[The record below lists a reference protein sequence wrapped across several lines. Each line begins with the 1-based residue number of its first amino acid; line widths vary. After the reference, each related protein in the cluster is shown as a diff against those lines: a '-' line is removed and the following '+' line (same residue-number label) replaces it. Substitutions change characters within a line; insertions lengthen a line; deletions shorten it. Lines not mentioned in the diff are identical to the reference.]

1 MTQGTPG
8 RAEGGILGSPAPPGP
23 GGRGCFPPP
32 SAVAGGTPGVS
43 RPLHQGLRRPWHRGT
58 MGAGER
64 GGGGGLTPNPKL
76 PLSPSFPPLP
86 HAAAL
91 GSIPR
96 SLTLAS
102 PPSRRCSPRA
112 APREPGHSR
121 RHRPYVAGHREGA
134 GARPGLREPRACAL
148 RLAGSA
154 LSRPTWQPVTAR
166 SAASALPWRGRAL
179 TWRVFFEIPALA
191 CVDWRCSGKKRAV
204 KFPCTC

>member
-1 MTQGTPG
+1 MLSASLSRG
-8 RAEGGILGSPAPPGP
+8 RGDARGLPAPPP
-23 GGRGCFPPP
+23 GAASPL
-32 SAVAGGTPGVS
+32 APGND
-43 RPLHQGLRRPWHRGT
+43 
-58 MGAGER
+58 
-64 GGGGGLTPNPKL
+64 GGGGERRGRWAHPKPKAA
-76 PLSPSFPPLP
+76 PLSLLPTASTRGCPREHPPLSYSSFS
-86 HAAAL
+86 AV
-91 GSIPR
+91 
-96 SLTLAS
+96 
-102 PPSRRCSPRA
+102 PPVQPPCSPARTRA
-112 APREPGHSR
+112 QPPPPPVRGRAQRRGRSR
-121 RHRPYVAGHREGA
+121 A